1 MFGRSSETTWHAAD
15 RNDKRFHYVRL
26 VLGVISMWVLPCF
39 VSISVSM
46 LSTMTMLQL
55 AGLLL
60 PKCSSAKE
68 DTTDQK
74 LIPVEET

>member
-15 RNDKRFHYVRL
+15 RNDKRFHYIRL

-46 LSTMTMLQL
+46 LSTQCVDYTV
-55 AGLLL
+55 LLKL
-60 PKCSSAKE
+60 YSVLLY
-68 DTTDQK
+68 TTH
-74 LIPVEET
+74 